1 VSLDTGLPATD
12 APEQRPTVPRV
23 DVELQHEI
31 EQFVYHEADLLDRR
45 EYRDWLDLFT
55 DDIHYWMPT
64 RYNRLRREQHRE
76 ESARNEIS
84 FFDDDKDSLNRRI
97 VRLETG
103 MAWAEDPPSRV
114 RHLFTNI
121 RVKPTDSVEEPGVRG
136 APEEYEVHANFL
148 LYRTRLEHDVEFFVG
163 AREDILRRVDEGVG
177 WQIARRKVVL
187 DQSTLNAKNLSMFF

>member
-1 VSLDTGLPATD
+1 MTLDTGVPTTD

-23 DVELQHEI
+23 DVDLQHEI
-31 EQFVYHEADLLDRR
+31 EQFVFYEADLLDRR

-55 DDIHYWMPT
+55 EDIHYWMPT
-64 RYNRLRREQHRE
+64 RYNRLRREMHRE
-76 ESARNEIS
+76 ESAPNEIS

-121 RVKPTDSVEEPGVRG
+121 RVKPTDVAEEFH
-136 APEEYEVHANFL
+136 VHANFL

-163 AREDILRRVDEGVG
+163 AREDLLRRVDEGVG
-177 WQIARRKVVL
+177 WQIASRKVVL
-187 DQSTLNAKNLSMFF
+187 DQSTLSAKNLSMFF

>member
-1 VSLDTGLPATD
+1 MTTEFMVEGIV
-12 APEQRPTVPRV
+12 QRPTVPRV

-31 EQFVYHEADLLDRR
+31 EQFCYLEAALLDD
-45 EYRDWLDLFT
+45 RDYDEWLELFAP
-55 DDIHYWMPT
+55 DIHYWMPT
-64 RYNRLRREQHRE
+64 RYNRLRREMHRE
-76 ESARNEIS
+76 FSAPNEAHY
-84 FFDDDKDSLNRRI
+84 FDEDQDSLRRRI
-97 VRLETG
+97 TRIETG

-121 RVKPTDSVEEPGVRG
+121 RVVPTEAADEFT
-136 APEEYEVHANFL
+136 VHSNFL

-163 AREDILRRVDEGVG
+163 TREDLLRRVDEGVG